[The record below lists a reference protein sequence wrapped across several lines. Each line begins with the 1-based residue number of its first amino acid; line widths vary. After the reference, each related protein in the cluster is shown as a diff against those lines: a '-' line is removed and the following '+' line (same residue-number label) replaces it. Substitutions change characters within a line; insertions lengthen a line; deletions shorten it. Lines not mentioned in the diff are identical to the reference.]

1 MAVTAA
7 SNAFNPQVWAD
18 LIQASFLGQVRV
30 LPHAITDDSLV
41 GKPGDT
47 VTFPKWNTLTD
58 LAQLTEG
65 VAMVPEAIDQT
76 ATKATIAE
84 YGKAVEYSDS
94 RELIGLGDVETEVVR
109 QYGMLAARAI
119 DSSLITVAAAS
130 TAADAPNKIAASA
143 PLTFASAA
151 GTGGTALT
159 WAHVVGAIATFG
171 DEWDPTDFA
180 GLFIR
185 SDAQAKLF
193 VDSQFTNAG
202 TLGSAT
208 PLARGQIGALG
219 GVPVIVTDRL
229 AAGKFMLLKRGALGV
244 LYKRRPI
251 VEQDRDILKRTNV
264 VTTNV
269 HYAVKRLND
278 RGVCI
283 GTLTA

>member
-76 ATKATIAE
+76 ATNATIAE

>member
-1 MAVTAA
+1 MAITAA

-30 LPHAITDDSLV
+30 LPHALQDDTLV

-58 LAQLTEG
+58 LTQLSEG

-84 YGKAVEYSDS
+84 FGKAVEYTDT
-94 RELIGLGDVETEVVR
+94 RDLVGLGDVETEVVR
-109 QYGMLAARAI
+109 QYGILAARAV
-119 DSSLITVAAAS
+119 DTSLITVAAAS

-143 PLTFASAA
+143 PLTYASPA

-159 WAHVVGAIATFG
+159 WPIITGAIAQFG
-171 DEWDPTDFA
+171 DEWDPADFS

-202 TLGSAT
+202 ALGAST
-208 PLARGQIGALG
+208 PVARGQIGTIAGL
-219 GVPVIVTDRL
+219 PVIVTDRL
-229 AAGKFMLLKRGALGV
+229 ATGKFMLLKRGAIGV

-251 VEQDRDILKRTNV
+251 VEHDRDILKRTNV

-269 HYAVKRLND
+269 HYAAKRLNEAH
-278 RGVCI
+278 R
-283 GTLTA
+283 T

>member
-1 MAVTAA
+1 MAITAA
-7 SNAFNPQVWAD
+7 PNAFNPQVWAD

-30 LPHAITDDSLV
+30 LPHALQDDTLV

-58 LAQLTEG
+58 LTQLSEG

-84 YGKAVEYSDS
+84 FGKAVEYTDT
-94 RELIGLGDVETEVVR
+94 RDLVGLGDVETEVVR
-109 QYGMLAARAI
+109 QYGILAARAV
-119 DSSLITVAAAS
+119 DTSLITVAAAS

-143 PLTFASAA
+143 PLAYASSA

-159 WAHVVGAIATFG
+159 WPIITGAIAQFG
-171 DEWDPTDFA
+171 DEWDPADFS

-202 TLGSAT
+202 ALGAAT
-208 PLARGQIGALG
+208 PVARGQIGTIAGL
-219 GVPVIVTDRL
+219 PVIVTDRL
-229 AAGKFMLLKRGALGV
+229 AAGKFMLLKRGAIGV

-251 VEQDRDILKRTNV
+251 VEHDRDILKRTNV

>member
-41 GKPGDT
+41 GVPGDT

-109 QYGMLAARAI
+109 QYGLLAARAI

-208 PLARGQIGALG
+208 PLARGQIGTLG

>member
-58 LAQLTEG
+58 LAQLAEG

>member
-41 GKPGDT
+41 GVPGDT

-58 LAQLTEG
+58 LAELTEG

-109 QYGMLAARAI
+109 QYGLLAARAI

-208 PLARGQIGALG
+208 PLARGQIGTLG